1 MDLSATA
8 YALIGLGA
16 LLAGILPRV
25 LERRPLSMPIAFLGL
40 GMVVFL
46 LPLGLPEPDPLT
58 HPEFTTQLTEI
69 GVIVALM
76 GAGLKI
82 DRPLGRRR
90 WSSTWRLLAVAMPLC
105 IAGVAVLGWWWLGLA
120 PAAALLLA
128 AALAPTDPVLASDV
142 QVGEPTDVED
152 SEDEVRFA
160 LTSEAGLNDGLAF
173 PFVYAAIAIATV
185 GLAPEN
191 WLGRWLTVDVGYR
204 ILLGVAGGLLVGWLL
219 GKLFFRARSERLR
232 LARHSEGFLA
242 LAATF
247 LSFGLVELVGG
258 YGFVAVFVTARA
270 IRAAERSHEY
280 HQVLHNFAEQVERL
294 LTVLLLLLLGG
305 AVVTGLLAP
314 LTWPAV
320 ALALALVFVV
330 RPLTGRVSL
339 LGAPGRPA
347 EHWVVALFGIRG
359 VGTFYYLGYAT
370 THAHFPDAELL
381 WATAGLV
388 VVVSVVV
395 HGVTATPVMQ
405 FLDARLDR
413 TPAPASGEPAT
424 GEPTTGESTT
434 DEPTTDKPTAQARP
448 TDLPVPRRPEG
459 PTTSGA
465 GSRSR
470 PN

>member
-1 MDLSATA
+1 MDLSATS

-16 LLAGILPRV
+16 LLAGVLPRV

-40 GMVVFL
+40 GMLVFL

-58 HPEFTTQLTEI
+58 HAGITTQLTEI

-105 IAGVAVLGWWWLGLA
+105 IAAVALLGWWWLGLA

-152 SEDEVRFA
+152 NEDEVRFA
-160 LTSEAGLNDGLAF
+160 LTAEAGLNDGLAF
-173 PFVYAAIAIATV
+173 PFVYAAITIATV
-185 GLAPEN
+185 GLAPGD
-191 WLGRWLTVDVGYR
+191 WLARWLTVDVGYR

-247 LSFGLVELVGG
+247 LSYGLVELVGG
-258 YGFVAVFVTARA
+258 YGFVAVFATARA

-320 ALALALVFVV
+320 AVALALVFVV
-330 RPLTGRVSL
+330 RPLTGRLSL
-339 LGAPGRPA
+339 FGAPGRPA
-347 EHWVVALFGIRG
+347 EHWVIALFGIRG

-370 THAHFPDAELL
+370 THAHFPDADLL

-395 HGVTATPVMQ
+395 HGVAATPVMQ
-405 FLDARLDR
+405 LLDRRLDR
-413 TPAPASGEPAT
+413 TSGPASGDPLRGDRPVEVPAPRGPAPA
-424 GEPTTGESTT
+424 GESA
-434 DEPTTDKPTAQARP
+434 PASPGP
-448 TDLPVPRRPEG
+448 SG
-459 PTTSGA
+459 PT
-465 GSRSR
+465 R
-470 PN
+470 N